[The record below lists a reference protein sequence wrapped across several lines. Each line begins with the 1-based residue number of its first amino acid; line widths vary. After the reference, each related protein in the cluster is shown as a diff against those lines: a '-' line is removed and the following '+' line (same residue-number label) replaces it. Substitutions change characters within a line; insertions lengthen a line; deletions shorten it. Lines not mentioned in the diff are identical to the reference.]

1 MISEYFT
8 ADDISVMYD
17 SNEGLYYLHVEEG
30 CTEDYTKE
38 ELVDL
43 LKRVISS
50 LGEWMNWLTYQYR
63 KPKQLP
69 FILSER
75 NSLPLDSVVWLGD
88 HYDYVLHRI

>member
-50 LGEWMNWLTYQYR
+50 LGE
-63 KPKQLP
+63 
-69 FILSER
+69 
-75 NSLPLDSVVWLGD
+75 
-88 HYDYVLHRI
+88 